1 MTTWLPFS
9 DLDVFGSELDFIHPT
24 TQECLQDRVRDALQD
39 NQHFTLVIR
48 ECVET
53 FQSKEEFE
61 ECAYRDYPK
70 AVKVPASETGTIPPS
85 AFLAV
90 PRLRHVIVEE
100 GMHTVGALAWQNC
113 RQLRIV
119 KLPNTVVRIDESAF
133 CGPLLFTTRNTDH
146 ATPPLPPNQ
155 TDEQQ
160 KADQQKTP
168 SMPNAH
174 HYTMPEQLDHNAG

>member
-1 MTTWLPFS
+1 MRLS
-9 DLDVFGSELDFIHPT
+9 RLH
-24 TQECLQDRVRDALQD
+24 
-39 NQHFTLVIR
+39 
-48 ECVET
+48 
-53 FQSKEEFE
+53 
-61 ECAYRDYPK
+61 PK

-133 CGPLLFTTRNTDH
+133 RGCDWQNSITAVAARTSVIRLLLTVVRYSRFFATAGTLQCNLKSPPPARNGKTRRCGSPHRVNGQRRPFSTTPGSGTESR
-146 ATPPLPPNQ
+146 
-155 TDEQQ
+155 
-160 KADQQKTP
+160 
-168 SMPNAH
+168 
-174 HYTMPEQLDHNAG
+174 GR